1 MGSLSEIMKLTDEHI
16 GKTAFIKSKMFPYVI
31 ASKIAKKRY
40 QGRIVLQDR
49 KWHFEVLYVLDGD
62 EAIKE
67 IERLKQ
73 IKADRRYDLQN
84 TDARHKFNLHSNIRN
99 I

>member
-1 MGSLSEIMKLTDEHI
+1 MIELTESYI
-16 GKTAFIKSKMFPYVI
+16 GKTAFIKSKSFPYII

-49 KWHFEVLYVLDGD
+49 KWHFEILYILDGE
-62 EAIKE
+62 EATKE

-73 IKADRRYDLQN
+73 IKAARRYDLQN
-84 TDARHKFNLHSNIRN
+84 TDAKHKLNLTLYV
-99 I
+99 